1 MPQIFFPLVL
11 RKGAQDFRYEET
23 AHGRRGKEGTR
34 RCQTRRKEIG
44 SIKGPYIFFFFFPAF
59 FFALVWLQVGSHSLL
74 LSLLPQDQVIKAKAG
89 KWKQESNQF
98 REAMKAARQATLA
111 EKTGDMSLMPAHVP
125 SGPDPSLVQCPH
137 CFRRFNE
144 VAAERVRG

>member
-1 MPQIFFPLVL
+1 M
-11 RKGAQDFRYEET
+11 
-23 AHGRRGKEGTR
+23 
-34 RCQTRRKEIG
+34 
-44 SIKGPYIFFFFFPAF
+44 
-59 FFALVWLQVGSHSLL
+59 WLQVGSHSLL

-98 REAMKAARQATLA
+98 REAMKAARQASLA

-144 VAAERVRG
+144 TAAERHIPKCQDIKAKPRSLKRGAGRGASGGLGGSSRSRR